1 MANVSLSRSSR
12 SVVRAA
18 RADKIREGR
27 VLRWEEKSEGIA
39 CDEGIVCDERPE
51 GEYGGGK
58 SSSRASWL
66 CLDMVDEPAELP
78 RSTPKIETFKARNH
92 MSDAES
98 RPAKAFGSAS

>member
-12 SVVRAA
+12 SDVRAA

-39 CDEGIVCDERPE
+39 CDEGIVCGEGLV

-58 SSSRASWL
+58 SSSRVSWL
-66 CLDMVDEPAELP
+66 CLDMVNELAEL
-78 RSTPKIETFKARNH
+78 TKIDTE
-92 MSDAES
+92 D
-98 RPAKAFGSAS
+98 